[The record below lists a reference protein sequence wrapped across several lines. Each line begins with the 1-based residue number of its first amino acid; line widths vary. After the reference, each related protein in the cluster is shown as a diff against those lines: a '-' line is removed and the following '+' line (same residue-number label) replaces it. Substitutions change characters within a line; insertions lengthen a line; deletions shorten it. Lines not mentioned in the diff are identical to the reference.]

1 MDIFSAMLS
10 PIFSKLIQLNGSI
23 IDNDEFMEF
32 YINKKKSNNV
42 LYIYYGISIVFA
54 LVLLFS
60 SGLVTET
67 TSLKGIVIS
76 SVALVILA
84 IVLVKANIA
93 QRDTR
98 PMVSLS
104 DEGLT
109 SRTTPMIKAA
119 GLIRWED
126 ITDINIEKLTGD
138 TLVVLS
144 VKNADHYMVAL
155 RKKMPA
161 FATKDIVDAN
171 GILTLNL
178 SAAELDFDAAE
189 LYNHITTYAKQKLV
203 NQTTVV

>member
-1 MDIFSAMLS
+1 MICLFLCLLLFVY
-10 PIFSKLIQLNGSI
+10 PLNGAV
-23 IDNDEFMEF
+23 IDNDELMEF
-32 YINKKKSNNV
+32 YINKKKSSSV

-84 IVLVKANIA
+84 IVLIKANMA
-93 QRDTR
+93 QRDTS

-119 GLIRWED
+119 GLIKWED
-126 ITDINIEKLTGD
+126 ITDINLVKLTGD

-189 LYNHITTYAKQKLV
+189 LYSHITTYAKQKFV
-203 NQTTVV
+203 NQPTVV

>member
-1 MDIFSAMLS
+1 
-10 PIFSKLIQLNGSI
+10 
-23 IDNDEFMEF
+23 MEF
-32 YINKKKSNNV
+32 YINKKKSSSV

-84 IVLVKANIA
+84 IVLIKANMA
-93 QRDTR
+93 QRDTS

-126 ITDINIEKLTGD
+126 ITDINLVKLTGD

-189 LYNHITTYAKQKLV
+189 LYSHITTYAKQKFV
-203 NQTTVV
+203 NQPAVV

>member
-1 MDIFSAMLS
+1 MICLFLCLLLFVY
-10 PIFSKLIQLNGSI
+10 PLNGAV
-23 IDNDEFMEF
+23 IDNDELMEF
-32 YINKKKSNNV
+32 YINKKKSSSV

-84 IVLVKANIA
+84 IVLIKANMA
-93 QRDTR
+93 QRDTS

-109 SRTTPMIKAA
+109 SRTTPMIKAV

-126 ITDINIEKLTGD
+126 ITDINLVKLTGD

-189 LYNHITTYAKQKLV
+189 LYSHITTYAKQKFV
-203 NQTTVV
+203 NQPAVV

>member
-1 MDIFSAMLS
+1 MICLFLCLQLFVY
-10 PIFSKLIQLNGSI
+10 PLNGAV
-23 IDNDEFMEF
+23 IDNDELMEF
-32 YINKKKSNNV
+32 YINKKKSSSV

-84 IVLVKANIA
+84 IVLIKANMA
-93 QRDTR
+93 QRDTS

-126 ITDINIEKLTGD
+126 ITDINLVKLTGD

-189 LYNHITTYAKQKLV
+189 LYSHITTYAKQKFV
-203 NQTTVV
+203 NQPAVV

>member
-1 MDIFSAMLS
+1 
-10 PIFSKLIQLNGSI
+10 
-23 IDNDEFMEF
+23 MEF
-32 YINKKKSNNV
+32 YINKKKSSSV

-84 IVLVKANIA
+84 IVLIKANMA
-93 QRDTR
+93 QRDTS

-126 ITDINIEKLTGD
+126 ITDINLVKLTGD

-189 LYNHITTYAKQKLV
+189 LYSHITTYAKQKFV
-203 NQTTVV
+203 NQPVVV

>member
-1 MDIFSAMLS
+1 MICLFLCLLLFVY
-10 PIFSKLIQLNGSI
+10 PLNGAV
-23 IDNDEFMEF
+23 IDNDELMEF
-32 YINKKKSNNV
+32 YINKKKSSSV

-84 IVLVKANIA
+84 IVLIKANMA
-93 QRDTR
+93 QRDTS

-126 ITDINIEKLTGD
+126 ITDINLVKLTGD

-189 LYNHITTYAKQKLV
+189 LYSHITTYAKQKFV
-203 NQTTVV
+203 NQPAVV